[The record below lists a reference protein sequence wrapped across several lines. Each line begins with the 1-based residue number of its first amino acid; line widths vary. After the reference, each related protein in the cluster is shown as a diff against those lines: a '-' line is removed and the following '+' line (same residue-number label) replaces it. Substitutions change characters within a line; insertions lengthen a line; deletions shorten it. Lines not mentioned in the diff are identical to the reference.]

1 MTNERKQPKR
11 PKRPKNLLLDP
22 DAVARG
28 ERYSRRHGTNLSRL
42 VGDFL
47 RSLPLGAE
55 ESALTPAVRRLWGC
69 PRRRCRSRGLPA
81 ASRQEVREQIAT
93 GPTSRGRCR

>member
-1 MTNERKQPKR
+1 MTDPRRRGKR
-11 PKRPKNLLLDP
+11 AKNLLLDP

-28 ERYSRRHGTNLSRL
+28 ERYSRRHGTSLSQL

-55 ESALTPAVRRLWGC
+55 ASSLTPAVRRLWGVAKGKDAT
-69 PRRRCRSRGLPA
+69 REAYREHLSRKYG
-81 ASRQEVREQIAT
+81 SR
-93 GPTSRGRCR
+93 

>member
-1 MTNERKQPKR
+1 MANA

-28 ERYSRRHGTNLSRL
+28 ERYSERHGTNLSRL

-47 RSLPLGAE
+47 RALPLDTRGT
-55 ESALTPAVRRLWGC
+55 SLSPAVQRLWGV
-69 PRRRCRSRGLPA
+69 A
-81 ASRQEVREQIAT
+81 ARNDAGRDSYREHLYKKY
-93 GPTSRGRCR
+93 SKR

>member
-1 MTNERKQPKR
+1 MGHMADQRKKI
-11 PKRPKNLLLDP
+11 KRPKNLLLDP

-47 RSLPLGAE
+47 RSLPLAAD
-55 ESALTPAVRRLWGC
+55 ESALTPAVRRLWGVARGGDAGREAY
-69 PRRRCRSRGLPA
+69 RRHLGKKYA
-81 ASRQEVREQIAT
+81 
-93 GPTSRGRCR
+93 GR

>member
-1 MTNERKQPKR
+1 MSNERPK

-47 RSLPLGAE
+47 RSLPLGADE
-55 ESALTPAVRRLWGC
+55 GALTPAVRRLWGIAAGTDTD
-69 PRRRCRSRGLPA
+69 RQQFRQHLSRKYG
-81 ASRQEVREQIAT
+81 SR
-93 GPTSRGRCR
+93 

>member
-1 MTNERKQPKR
+1 MADQRKKI
-11 PKRPKNLLLDP
+11 KRPKNLLLDP

-55 ESALTPAVRRLWGC
+55 ESALTPAVRRLWGVA
-69 PRRRCRSRGLPA
+69 RGGGAGREAYRQHLGKKYGSR
-81 ASRQEVREQIAT
+81 
-93 GPTSRGRCR
+93 

>member
-1 MTNERKQPKR
+1 MSEPRRK

-28 ERYSRRHGTNLSRL
+28 ERFSRRHGTNLSRL

-47 RSLPLGAE
+47 RSLPLGDE
-55 ESALTPAVRRLWGC
+55 RPDLVPAVKRLLGG
-69 PRRRCRSRGLPA
+69 S
-81 ASRQEVREQIAT
+81 IANQ
-93 GPTSRGRCR
+93 R

>member
-47 RSLPLGAE
+47 RSLPLGAD
-55 ESALTPAVRRLWGC
+55 ESTLTPAVRRLWGIT
-69 PRRRCRSRGLPA
+69 RGGDA
-81 ASRQEVREQIAT
+81 GRETYRQHLDKKY
-93 GPTSRGRCR
+93 GGR